1 METNEQLRHL
11 LRREV
16 AIEVSG
22 ICKSFP
28 GVRAL
33 EDVSLQLAPGEIHGL
48 VGENGAGKSTLVN
61 IIAGVDHA
69 DAGQIAIYG
78 EQFDHYDD
86 RVADRMGVRVVHQE
100 RSLSP
105 NLTVAE
111 NIFAGNPPTH
121 FRWIVDRRARDRK
134 VIELLQ
140 LLKADISPN
149 TLAGELSSA
158 EQQLVEIAKGLS
170 HQTKLLVLDE
180 PTAALTIAETEQLF
194 AVVRTLAA
202 QGVAVLYISHRL
214 HEIFELVDRV
224 TVLRD
229 GKVTATKAIGEVDE
243 GSLIRFM
250 IGRELRAV
258 RHLRTSK
265 MESKPLLVVRNL
277 KSNPHVKDVTFSVS
291 PGEIVCLAG
300 LIGAGRSEVCETIFG
315 FRKRHGGT
323 VAIDGVTHSKMSPN
337 KAMTLGV
344 GFVPEDRKDGGLFLD
359 FSIRSNMMSTN
370 IESVAHHGILRPDL
384 ADDLALRFVDEL
396 HIVTPDVHQLA
407 GNLSGGNQ
415 QKVLLAKWLARQPR
429 LLMVDEPT
437 RGVDVGARE
446 DIYRILRGLAEND
459 TAVLVVSSDL
469 PEVLAIAD
477 RIVVLAEGVS
487 TGELFGDST
496 EEDILALATPQKS
509 GGGAQ

>member
-1 METNEQLRHL
+1 METDVQSPRGSGD
-11 LRREV
+11 EV
-16 AIEVSG
+16 VIDVSRVS
-22 ICKSFP
+22 KSFP
-28 GVRAL
+28 GVLAL
-33 EDVSLQLAPGEIHGL
+33 SDVSIRLAKGEIHGL

-61 IIAGVDHA
+61 IIAGIHQA
-69 DAGQIAIYG
+69 DSGAIAIRG
-78 EQFDHYDD
+78 EHIEHYDN
-86 RVADRMGVRVVHQE
+86 RIASRMGVSVVHQE

-111 NIFAGNPPTH
+111 NIFGGSPPTH
-121 FRWIVDRRARDRK
+121 FRWIVDRRTRDRK
-134 VIELLQ
+134 VVELLQ
-140 LLKADISPN
+140 LLNANIAPN

-170 HQTKLLVLDE
+170 RETRLLVLDE
-180 PTAALTIAETEQLF
+180 PTAALTVTETEQLF

-214 HEIFELVDRV
+214 HEIFELADRV

-229 GKVTATKAIGEVDE
+229 GKVTATKSVGEVDE
-243 GSLIRFM
+243 QSLIRFM
-250 IGRELRAV
+250 IGRELHEV
-258 RHLRTSK
+258 RHRRVPKTSAN
-265 MESKPLLVVRNL
+265 PLLVVEHL
-277 KSNPHVKDVTFSVS
+277 KSSPHVKDVTFSVN

-315 FRKRHGGT
+315 FRSRHGG
-323 VAIDGVTHSKMSPN
+323 VVSIDGVPHAQMSPN
-337 KAMTLGV
+337 KAMALGV
-344 GFVPEDRKDGGLFLD
+344 GFVPEDRKDGGLFLNL
-359 FSIRSNMMSTN
+359 SVRSNMMSTN
-370 IESVAHHGILRPDL
+370 IESVARHGIVRADL

-396 HIVTPDVHQLA
+396 HIVTPDVHQLV

-446 DIYRILRGLAEND
+446 DIYRILRELADNG
-459 TAVLVVSSDL
+459 TAVLAVSSEL

-487 TGELFGDST
+487 TGELTGETT
-496 EEDILALATPQKS
+496 EEEILALATPRINE
-509 GGGAQ
+509 GGR